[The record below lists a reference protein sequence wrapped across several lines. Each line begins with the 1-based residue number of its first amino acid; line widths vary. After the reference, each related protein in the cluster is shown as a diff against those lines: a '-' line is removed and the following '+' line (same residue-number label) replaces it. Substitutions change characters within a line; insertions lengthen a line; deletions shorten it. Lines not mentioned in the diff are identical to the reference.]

1 MIARYRERGLPLW
14 FRGDAAFA
22 KPEIYEMLERE
33 AEGGSGA
40 RWWLADRAP
49 AALAAREPP
58 PCGELRPA
66 EGTRCE
72 KTHRQGPDP
81 VPDAAEAGAIRGMSF
96 GISDTHGCDC
106 SLAQSFDGQT

>member
-1 MIARYRERGLPLW
+1 MGRPEPRGELW
-14 FRGDAAFA
+14 
-22 KPEIYEMLERE
+22 

-58 PCGELRPA
+58 PGGELRPA

-81 VPDAAEAGAIRGMSF
+81 VPDAVEAGAIRGLSAQTI
-96 GISDTHGCDC
+96 GIDFQLNLPAFI
-106 SLAQSFDGQT
+106 LAAAVTRGARFFLIAALI